1 MSDKL
6 IKLNEQFLHIECSRG
21 IGTIA
26 IERIDEAWGG
36 TVSDPHEDVT
46 QIWLLG
52 RESPIELKMPHSAVE
67 AIIAGPPDPRQQI
80 VAFVNGQPQTQ
91 ATLDCGLDELTPFF
105 QFARNVE
112 EHLSRRGEAT
122 GTEVDE
128 TGTEATGTEATIYDD
143 MTVADA
149 IAVLQQFNPN
159 ASLILQAVL
168 PSGEV
173 HGLPLKVF
181 QKQPHAA
188 VGMTMR
194 CHPNSTVETFGGT
207 IPVQSNRGSN
217 D

>member
-112 EHLSRRGEAT
+112 EHLNRRGEAT

-159 ASLILQAVL
+159 ASLVLQAVL

-181 QKQPHAA
+181 QPRPGAA

-194 CHPNSTVETFGGT
+194 CHPNSTVETFGGK
-207 IPVQSNRGSN
+207 IPNESRVQ
-217 D
+217 